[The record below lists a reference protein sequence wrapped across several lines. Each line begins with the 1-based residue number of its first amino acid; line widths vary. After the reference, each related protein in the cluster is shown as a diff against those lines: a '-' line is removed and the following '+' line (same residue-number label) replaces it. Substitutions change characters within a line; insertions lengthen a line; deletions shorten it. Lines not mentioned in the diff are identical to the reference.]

1 MRSDLFAVALG
12 AVLTIVGG
20 ASAQEK
26 AQEGEKIF
34 KRTYGACHTVEPG
47 KHRVG
52 PSLAGVV
59 GRKAGTTEGF
69 KYSDAMKNANIAWS
83 EDNLDKY
90 LTDPKGFLPGNKMAY
105 TGLKKENDRKAVIE
119 YLESV
124 KAAAG
129 AS

>member
-1 MRSDLFAVALG
+1 
-12 AVLTIVGG
+12 VLTIVGG